1 MNREDF
7 PILKTGVIHFDNG
20 ATSLK
25 PQAVI
30 DKIVEY
36 YSVYTSNAHRGDY
49 NNSIRTDSEYEKVR
63 TLVKDY
69 IKAEKAE
76 EIVFNKG
83 ASEGLNQ
90 IVFSFMSH
98 KLKAGDEIILTKAE
112 HASNFLPWLIL
123 AKEKNLV
130 IRYAQ
135 LDDNLELGLD
145 AIKKAMTEKTKV
157 IALAHVTNTVGDI
170 RPITEIGKLCDTN
183 DIYFVVDAAQS
194 IGHIPL
200 DVIKSNISFLVFSAH
215 KMLGP
220 TGVGVLYAKIEL
232 LNEMYPYIY
241 GGGMNSFFE
250 ADGSYE
256 LREVPVKF
264 EGGTPNVAGVIG
276 LGAAINYINEIG
288 LEAIHAYELE
298 LKNYAV
304 EEMEKVDNIIIYN
317 KDIASSQI
325 LFNIDGVFSQ
335 DTALFLNNYNIN
347 VRSGN
352 HCAKVLKDEL
362 KETNTCRL
370 SLYFYNSKEE
380 IDKFLE
386 VLKMQ
391 DKVYDKIIG

>member
-7 PILKTGVIHFDNG
+7 PILKTGIIHFDNG

-49 NNSIRTDSEYEKVR
+49 DNSVRTDSEYENVR
-63 TLVKDY
+63 TLVRDY
-69 IKAEKAE
+69 IKAEKVE

-83 ASEGLNQ
+83 ASEGINQ
-90 IVFSFMSH
+90 IVFSFMSQN
-98 KLKAGDEIILTKAE
+98 LEAGDEIILTKAE
-112 HASNFLPWLIL
+112 HASNILPWLIL

-130 IRYAQ
+130 IKYAK
-135 LDDNLELGLD
+135 LNDNLELELD
-145 AIKKAMTEKTKV
+145 AIKNEMTEKTKV
-157 IALAHVTNTVGDI
+157 IAIAHVTNTIGDV
-170 RPITEIGKLCDTN
+170 RPIREIGNLCDEN
-183 DIYFVVDAAQS
+183 NIYFVVDAAQS
-194 IGHIPL
+194 IGHIPI
-200 DVIKSNISFLVFSAH
+200 DVNKTKISFLVFSAH

-220 TGVGVLYAKIEL
+220 TGVGVLYAKLDL
-232 LNEMYPYIY
+232 LNKMQPYIY
-241 GGGMNSFFE
+241 GGGMNSYFE
-250 ADGSYE
+250 VDGTYE
-256 LREVPVKF
+256 IREVPVKF
-264 EGGTPNVAGVIG
+264 EGGTPNIAGVIG

-288 LEAIHAYELE
+288 LARIHAYELE
-298 LKNYAV
+298 LKKYAISQMETV
-304 EEMEKVDNIIIYN
+304 ENISIYN
-317 KDIASSQI
+317 KEVNSSQI

-362 KETNTCRL
+362 GENNTCRL

-380 IDKFLE
+380 IDQFID
-386 VLKMQ
+386 VLKKQ
-391 DKVYDKIIG
+391 DQVYDKIIG